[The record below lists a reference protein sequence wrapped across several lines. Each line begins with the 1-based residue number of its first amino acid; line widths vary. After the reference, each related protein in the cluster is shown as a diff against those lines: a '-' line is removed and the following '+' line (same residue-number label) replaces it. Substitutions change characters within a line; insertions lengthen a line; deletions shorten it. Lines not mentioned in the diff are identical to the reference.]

1 MSFLMNS
8 ILSQLQ
14 NDPTVDPAF
23 QQALR
28 NVPPKGLT
36 AEDKVRKL
44 RLALEG
50 LYEVVCS
57 FEDVSLTRDLP
68 EHEALEVYNEAKA
81 YAKHVMQ
88 ECK

>member
-1 MSFLMNS
+1 MNDVLKMIAAHPNVDS
-8 ILSQLQ
+8 AMRKILE
-14 NDPTVDPAF
+14 T
-23 QQALR
+23 
-28 NVPPKGLT
+28 VPPKGLS

-57 FEDVSLTRDLP
+57 FEDVTLTRDLP
-68 EHEALEVYNEAKA
+68 EHEAYECYMEAKD
-81 YAKHVMQ
+81 YAKHVLE

>member
-1 MSFLMNS
+1 MKSVFEQMGLDANIDGEFRR
-8 ILSQLQ
+8 IL
-14 NDPTVDPAF
+14 AG
-23 QQALR
+23 
-28 NVPPKGLT
+28 VPEKGLS

-57 FEDVSLTRDLP
+57 FEDVTLTRDLP
-68 EHEALEVYNEAKA
+68 EHEAYECYMEAKD
-81 YAKHVMQ
+81 YAKHVLE

>member
-1 MSFLMNS
+1 MDAKNQ
-8 ILSQLQ
+8 ILAALA
-14 NDPTVDPAF
+14 NDPSVDSAF
-23 QQALR
+23 RQILAG
-28 NVPPKGLT
+28 VPVKGLS

-57 FEDVSLTRDLP
+57 FEDVQLTRDVP
-68 EHEALEVYNEAKA
+68 EHEAYECYMEAKA
-81 YAKHVMQ
+81 YAKHVIE